1 MNDSKEDDT
10 ADIDSNSDTSIG
22 TDVPDGAEDGDGTDS
37 TDDNF
42 DDHIH
47 YVNIRMFTQPTGPR
61 HSLLFNASEVTYFLL
76 LVTVHLIL
84 YIVNETNRCAA
95 QCQAA
100 RGFPDQG
107 WHDTNLNEMEVYIV
121 LNIIN

>member
-10 ADIDSNSDTSIG
+10 ADIDSDTSIG

-47 YVNIRMFTQPTGPR
+47 DVNIRMFTQPTGPR
-61 HSLLFNASEVTYFLL
+61 HNPCSSMP
-76 LVTVHLIL
+76 
-84 YIVNETNRCAA
+84 
-95 QCQAA
+95 QK
-100 RGFPDQG
+100 
-107 WHDTNLNEMEVYIV
+107 WHTSSCTLQ
-121 LNIIN
+121 LT